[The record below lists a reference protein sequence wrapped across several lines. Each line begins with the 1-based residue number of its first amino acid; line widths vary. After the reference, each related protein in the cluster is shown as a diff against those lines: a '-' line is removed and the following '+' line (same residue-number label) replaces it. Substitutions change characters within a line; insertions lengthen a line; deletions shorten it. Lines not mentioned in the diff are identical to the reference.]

1 MAEVHRFIVD
11 RHEDDVSVIEIDGRT
26 VLDVPRWLLPTG
38 ARRDDVLAVTVE
50 AVHVTPLPPFVRYR
64 LAAPPGPRGRLL
76 RHLVEALRADPA
88 AKTDREAAVARSRA
102 DALPRVADTDADAG

>member
-38 ARRDDVLAVTVE
+38 ARGDDVLAVTVE
-50 AVHVTPLPPFVRYR
+50 AG
-64 LAAPPGPRGRLL
+64 A
-76 RHLVEALRADPA
+76 ERAVI
-88 AKTDREAAVARSRA
+88 TVARDAAATERA
-102 DALPRVADTDADAG
+102 KAAGRRAVERLKPKDPGGDLVL